1 MDDAVRPSQ
10 TAFDRLLC
18 ESFRLWSS
26 YLDAAETTPLLPF
39 ECIDLK
45 RLLTRTPSF
54 LGGELVP
61 DAAQVSFSCEEKE
74 SKHGEYGLLA
84 RGCSMWSTSKGTC
97 SLEPTA
103 MLIDLLLGV
112 QTTLTVHVSD
122 CAPLV
127 EWPGVQGISFHDQ
140 GNYLTVLFIAWA
152 YILSARWAELLKKSS
167 DHLCRIRF
175 TGDTCPSTAPDQ
187 HCDVEMN
194 LGADAND
201 DEASWW
207 KAILSPGAG
216 WEISTVFNQRTYLS
230 PWSVLIPNEVRIAVA
245 GDPSV
250 AGHDPPSSTT
260 ALTYLSRFCTHH
272 QLYGQCSAALSA
284 ALYIPFLSGRSI
296 LLPMPKPI
304 PQPRPATNNTDT
316 VQPSTVLAEHASFLG
331 QYMTL
336 SSNVWGLRSVLCS
349 TFFNADIECNLVSAW
364 LNPAFAVLD
373 PFMKEENVPMLT
385 KILTGRQPNLGSLWL
400 GAMLV
405 SIAKSILRD
414 VRTGLT
420 AIDLTAAAWTGTD
433 QSFITLEPAVGGG
446 EMIRRE
452 DECRLLFITSTDG
465 YSRVPICPWKPFGET
480 RLCDAETT
488 VQQHSRCGCHCLSY
502 ISWKW
507 SLTSGDDID
516 DPGTGIIAKCRNET
530 GENKR
535 ERCTKT
541 PTDHDWSS
549 QSLSEN
555 ATRGIFS
562 WLRSTGY
569 PANERPIYQHSWVD
583 FESSDDEEIDDI
595 DSDTAERTD
604 YKHSID
610 EWLGKVQ

>member
-1 MDDAVRPSQ
+1 MDDAVRPCQ
-10 TAFDRLLC
+10 IAFDRLLC

-26 YLDAAETTPLLPF
+26 YLDAAETTSLLPF

-45 RLLTRTPSF
+45 RLLKRTPSF

-74 SKHGEYGLLA
+74 FKQGDYALLA
-84 RGCSMWSTSKGTC
+84 RGRSMWSTSKGRC
-97 SLEPTA
+97 SLEPKA
-103 MLIDLLLGV
+103 MLLDLLLGV
-112 QTTLTVHVSD
+112 QTPLAVHVSD
-122 CAPLV
+122 CAPLA
-127 EWPGVQGISFHDQ
+127 EWPGVQGISYHDE
-140 GNYLTVLFIAWA
+140 GNYLTVLFLAWA
-152 YILSARWAELLKKSS
+152 YILSARWAELLKKSP
-167 DHLCRIRF
+167 DHLCRIRV
-175 TGDTCPSTAPDQ
+175 TGDTYPSAAPNQ

-194 LGADAND
+194 LGADTND

-207 KAILSPGAG
+207 KAILSPGPG
-216 WEISTVFNQRTYLS
+216 CEISTVFNQRTYLS
-230 PWSVLIPNEVRIAVA
+230 PWSVLIPNGVRIAVA

-250 AGHDPPSSTT
+250 ASHDPPSSTT
-260 ALTYLSRFCTHH
+260 ALTYLSRFCNHH
-272 QLYGQCSAALSA
+272 RLYGQCSAALSA
-284 ALYIPFLSGRSI
+284 ALYIPFLSGSSI
-296 LLPMPKPI
+296 SLPTPKPI
-304 PQPRPATNNTDT
+304 PRPHPATNNVDT
-316 VQPSTVLAEHASFLG
+316 LQPSTLVAEHSRFLG

-336 SSNVWGLRSVLCS
+336 SSNGWGLRSVLCG

-373 PFMKEENVPMLT
+373 PLIEEDKVPMLT
-385 KILTGRQPNLGSLWL
+385 KILTSRQPNLGSLWL
-400 GAMLV
+400 GAMLAG
-405 SIAKSILRD
+405 IAKSTLRD
-414 VRTGLT
+414 IRTGLT

-433 QSFITLEPAVGGG
+433 QSFITLEPGVTGG
-446 EMIRRE
+446 ETIRRE

-488 VQQHSRCGCHCLSY
+488 VQQHSCCGCHCLTY

-516 DPGTGIIAKCRNET
+516 DPGTGVIANGRNQT
-530 GENKR
+530 GDNNG
-535 ERCTKT
+535 ERCIKT
-541 PTDHDWSS
+541 PTNHELFS
-549 QSLSEN
+549 QSLSET

-569 PANERPIYQHSWVD
+569 PANEKPIYQHSWID
-583 FESSDDEEIDDI
+583 LESSDEEEMDDI
-595 DSDTAERTD
+595 DSDTAEGPD
-604 YKHSID
+604 YKHSVD